1 MTHITIVGDEGNP
14 ILYASMTSEDK
25 LHLQFEYFAR
35 DDNEGDYEYNHTV
48 EPEEFTNISARF
60 GLDPATPILENL
72 KQISSTGRGQEFQDL
87 LTHQKVPNEFWSWI
101 SS

>member
-1 MTHITIVGDEGNP
+1 MSHITIVGNDGNP
-14 ILYASMTSEDK
+14 ILYASMTTEDK

-35 DDNEGDYEYNHTV
+35 DNNEGDYEFNHTV
-48 EPEEFTNISARF
+48 EPEVIPKIAQRF

-72 KQISSTGRGQEFQDL
+72 KQISAIGRGQEFQDL
-87 LTHQKVPNEFWSWI
+87 FTNKEIPNEFWSWI